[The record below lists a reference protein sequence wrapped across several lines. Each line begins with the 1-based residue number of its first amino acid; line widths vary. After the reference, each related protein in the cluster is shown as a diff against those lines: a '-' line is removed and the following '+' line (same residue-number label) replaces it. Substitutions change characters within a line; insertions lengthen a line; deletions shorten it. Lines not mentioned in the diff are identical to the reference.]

1 MIANP
6 ASEFAIELVGACR
19 RFGRQTAVAD
29 LTLRIPRGRTL
40 GFIGP
45 NGAGKTTTIKMLM
58 GVLPM
63 TAGRARVLGID
74 PATDPVQLKRLV
86 GYVPEQHFIYRTM
99 RVRDVL
105 GFCRPFYPTW
115 NDRLCADLVG
125 HFGIDLGKKIKHL
138 SRGTLAKLALLL
150 ALVHEPEVLLLDE
163 PMLGLDPLAR
173 DEFLDGVVRSL
184 CDQPR
189 TVLFSSHMLSDVQ
202 RMADTIGILHEG
214 RLLVCCPTEELL
226 KTTKRI
232 RAVLRDGCTPDRPP
246 EGTIWQRFERREWLL
261 TVRGFSPATVEYLR
275 GTYPIE
281 NVEVQ
286 DLALEDVFKDYIRG
300 QKGPA

>member
-1 MIANP
+1 MTAET
-6 ASEFAIELVGACR
+6 AQFAIDLVGATK
-19 RFGRQTAVAD
+19 RFGRQTAVD
-29 LTLRIPRGRTL
+29 NLTLQIPAGRTL

-45 NGAGKTTTIKMLM
+45 NAAGKTTTIRMLM
-58 GVLPM
+58 GVLSM

-74 PATDPVQLKRLV
+74 PATDPVQLKRAV
-86 GYVPEQHFIYRTM
+86 GYVPEQHFIYRSM

-115 NDRLCADLVG
+115 NDRLCGDLVSR
-125 HFGIDLGKKIKHL
+125 FTIDLAKKVREL
-138 SRGTLAKLALLL
+138 SKGTLAKLALVL
-150 ALVHEPEVLLLDE
+150 ALAHEPKVLILDE

-184 CDQPR
+184 CDRPR
-189 TVLFSSHMLSDVQ
+189 TVLFSSHQLSDVQ
-202 RMADTIGILHEG
+202 RMADMIGIIHEG
-214 RLLVCCPTEELL
+214 RLLVSAATDELL
-226 KTTKRI
+226 RDTKRI
-232 RAVLRDGCTPDRPP
+232 RAVLRDGTTPDRAP

-261 TVRGFSPATVEYLR
+261 TVRGFSPETVAHLR
-275 GTYPIE
+275 GAYPVE

-286 DLALEDVFKDYIRG
+286 DLGLEEIFKDYIRG

>member
-1 MIANP
+1 MTADP
-6 ASEFAIELVGACR
+6 TAFAIELAGATK
-19 RFGRQTAVAD
+19 RFGRQTAVD
-29 LTLRIPRGRTL
+29 SLTLQIPTGRTF

-45 NGAGKTTTIKMLM
+45 NGAGKTTTIRMLM
-58 GVLPM
+58 GILPM

-74 PATDPVQLKRLV
+74 PATDAVQLKRVV

-105 GFCRPFYPTW
+105 AFCRPFYPTW

-125 HFGIDLGKKIKHL
+125 RFGIDAGKKVKHL
-138 SRGTLAKLALLL
+138 SKGALAKLALVL
-150 ALVHEPEVLLLDE
+150 ALAHEPGVLILDE

-184 CDQPR
+184 CDRPR

-202 RMADTIGILHEG
+202 RMADMIGIIHEG
-214 RLLVCCPTEELL
+214 RLLVSCATDELL
-226 KTTKRI
+226 RDTKRI
-232 RAVLRDGCTPDRPP
+232 RAVLRDGATPDRVPD
-246 EGTIWQRFERREWLL
+246 GTIWQRFEHREWLL
-261 TVRGFSPATVEYLR
+261 TVRGFSPAMVEHLR

-281 NVEVQ
+281 NLEVQ
-286 DLALEDVFKDYIRG
+286 DLGLEEIFKDYVRG
-300 QKGPA
+300 RKGPG